1 MERYEN
7 IIKIEQIRKLVEE
20 NQYIKAQ
27 NILDTMDISRIK
39 TLTDLSIIADVLT
52 QNERFDDAMK
62 VLTKIYTKTKT
73 RRILYQL
80 VDLSIKRGNVR
91 DAEDYLS
98 RYTKIAPMDPY
109 RYVFRYCID
118 KLNSE
123 SYDELISSLEQ
134 LKEHEYIEV
143 WAYELAKLYHKAGM
157 KDKCVRECSDI
168 VLWFGDGIYV
178 EKAKLLKAYY
188 VGEINPIHMLKA
200 KEKREAEKKLGL
212 DKTKDYS
219 TIRSQIDQFLAN
231 DESNETSESVERV
244 VNQEQ
249 AVNHQM
255 YEEEQA
261 VYKGLYEEAQ
271 YNSQYYEN
279 KQQIGNPY
287 LYEIEEQ
294 VENKDLYEI
303 EEQVENPDFYEIEEQ
318 VDNEELYELEQLQ
331 NKEINELE
339 ETENQAFYQI
349 EEQDDDEESNKKLL
363 DIQKLAEFKKQIGY
377 NETLNK
383 VIQSYNQEIFSK
395 EDIEAISVINTTEQ
409 DEVVNLSTDKEQS
422 IHIIKDEVREST
434 DEAEDSID
442 EVKESTDEVKESTD
456 DAEESIVEI
465 KENINEVKESTD
477 DVKEI
482 TDEANESTD
491 ETEESIDETNES
503 TDEAEES
510 TGETNESTDELDAY
524 IDNIK
529 SMDELVLQKEFDEL
543 FCNLG
548 IDSTKTFGFI
558 SQNLECKRQLHDCFK
573 EMTSDLS
580 KINHLV
586 ITGDKKSGKTTL
598 AKNISKVLYQCG
610 YLKSSRVAL
619 ISAKKL
625 NSMNINE
632 KKDKLINCSLV
643 IEEAELLQANTIN
656 QLFNLI
662 DDLSNNIFIILEGSK
677 TGINDL
683 QNQYHKL
690 SEYFTNYICLPRFT
704 KEDYMGFITTY
715 IEDNEYKLTSE
726 AEEKFMN
733 YIKQME
739 NTLEKENVLEKI
751 ISAAINAKVAAD
763 ERNKKSL
770 FGLISSGELEENE
783 LLYIKPEDV
792 LN

>member
-123 SYDELISSLEQ
+123 SYDVLISSLEQ

-279 KQQIGNPY
+279 KEQIGNPY

-294 VENKDLYEI
+294 AENKDLYEI
-303 EEQVENPDFYEIEEQ
+303 EEQAENKD
-318 VDNEELYELEQLQ
+318 L
-331 NKEINELE
+331 
-339 ETENQAFYQI
+339 YQI

-363 DIQKLAEFKKQIGY
+363 DIQKLVEFKKQIGY

-409 DEVVNLSTDKEQS
+409 DWVVNLSTDKELN
-422 IHIIKDEVREST
+422 IHVLNDEVRES
-434 DEAEDSID
+434 ID
-442 EVKESTDEVKESTD
+442 E
-456 DAEESIVEI
+456 AEESID
-465 KENINEVKESTD
+465 EVKESTD

-510 TGETNESTDELDAY
+510 IVKIKESTDEAEESIGETNESTDELDAY

-548 IDSTKTFGFI
+548 IDFTKTFGFI

-715 IEDNEYKLTSE
+715 IEENEYKLTSE